1 MKNTFKAIGIVVAVV
16 GAVFAFVIIIVG
28 AAYLVAH
35 GHGRLVGVTAT
46 ITGVASAVGLV
57 KVDLD
62 ARDRARKQHLVI
74 R

>member
-1 MKNTFKAIGIVVAVV
+1 MKNTFKAIGIVAAVF
-16 GAVFAFVIIIVG
+16 GAAFAFVGLIVG
-28 AAYLVAH
+28 AAYLVTH
-35 GHGRLVGVTAT
+35 GHGRLVGITAT

-57 KVDLD
+57 KADLD